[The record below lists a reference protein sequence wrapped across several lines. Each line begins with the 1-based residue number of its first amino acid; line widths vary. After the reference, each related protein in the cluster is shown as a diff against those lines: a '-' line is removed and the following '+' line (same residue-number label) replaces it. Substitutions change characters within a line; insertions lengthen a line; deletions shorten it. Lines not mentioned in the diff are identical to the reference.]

1 MMTILLTLLF
11 TMGQDFP
18 TPKGYINDH
27 ARVMKSS
34 DVRKLNL
41 VIEELHQKTGA
52 VLAFLILPS
61 VKPLD
66 INTYA
71 NELMQK
77 WKFGDKKLDNGMIV
91 VVAIKDRDYAIRTGY
106 GLEGDLPD
114 GKVGQMGRDYFVPL
128 FKQKKY
134 SEGVF
139 NFSAA
144 ILSVLAQRYNVT
156 LTGAPKARKHK
167 SKGGWGSIF
176 SLIILVLIIGSSIGY
191 GRRGSGGALPLLLL
205 FGMSGSGWRGGGGGG
220 SFGGGGGGGFGGF
233 GGGSFGG
240 GGASGSW

>member
-1 MMTILLTLLF
+1 MIAILLSLLF
-11 TMGQDFP
+11 SLGQDFP
-18 TPKGYINDH
+18 TPKGYITDYVG
-27 ARVMKSS
+27 VMKSS
-34 DVRKLNL
+34 DVQKLNL
-41 VIEELHQKTGA
+41 VISELKQKTGA
-52 VLAFLILPS
+52 ELAFLILPS

-71 NELMQK
+71 NELMEK
-77 WKFGDKKLDNGMIV
+77 WAVGDKKKGNGMIV
-91 VVAIKDRDYAIRTGY
+91 VVAIKDRTYAIRTGY
-106 GLEGDLPD
+106 GLEGDFPD

-144 ILSVLAQRYNVT
+144 ILTVLAKKYNVT

-167 SKGGWGSIF
+167 SKGGWGTVF
-176 SLIILVLIIGSSIGY
+176 SLIILVLIIGSTI
-191 GRRGSGGALPLLLL
+191 GRRGSGGAWPLLLL
-205 FGMSGSGWRGGGGGG
+205 LGMSGGGWRGGGGG
-220 SFGGGGGGGFGGF
+220 SFGGGGGGFGGF